1 MIKND
6 FLVSIIIPVYNIE
19 KELLKR
25 CIDSVLAQTHARLQ
39 VIIVD
44 DGSTDGSGEY
54 ADELAKQYLESERRD
69 DRRSITVIH
78 KPNGGSSDARNVGI
92 DAAIGD
98 YLSFID
104 CDDYV
109 DDDFIELMADA
120 MVRYNVRMV
129 QISRD
134 EIAEDGTRLADVC
147 IPPAEEK
154 LITARE
160 QTRELLMHR
169 GDCSFCTRLTHKALF
184 EGRRF
189 PKGKLNEDFRL
200 LMDMLGDAG
209 DFVILPRQA
218 YHVYYRTGS
227 NSRSG
232 DKEVFR
238 TVYEDIVDNADYA
251 TELVRERYPELTEEA
266 KRFALFQRLDY
277 MLHIPVSMMNGDN
290 AFYAAVVRYLRYS
303 IIDTVFN
310 RYLTV
315 RNKVYLLLLTIA
327 PRHVRKIHKK
337 LRSI

>member
-1 MIKND
+1 MEKD
-6 FLVSIIIPVYNIE
+6 FLISVIIPVYNIE

-25 CIDSVLAQTHARLQ
+25 CVASVVAQTYGRLQ
-39 VIIVD
+39 IIIVD

-54 ADELAKQYLESERRD
+54 ADSLAKEYGSSKECLNGI
-69 DRRSITVIH
+69 RSITVIH

-92 DAAIGD
+92 DAAKGD
-98 YLSFID
+98 YLAFID

-109 DDDFIELMADA
+109 DEDFIELMADA
-120 MVRYNVRMV
+120 LVRYGVRMA

-147 IPPAEEK
+147 IPPKEET
-154 LITARE
+154 LITDGE
-160 QTRELLMHR
+160 QVKELLMHR
-169 GDCSFCTRLTHKALF
+169 GDCSFCTRLTHKELF

-189 PKGKLNEDFRL
+189 PVGKLNEDFRL
-200 LMDMLGDAG
+200 LMDMLKDAG

-251 TELVRERYPELTEEA
+251 TELVAIRYPELKAEA
-266 KRFALFQRLDY
+266 ARFALIQRLDY
-277 MLHIPVSMMNGDN
+277 MLHIPIAMMNRDN
-290 AFYAAVVRYLRYS
+290 AFYVSVVHYLRGNVKET
-303 IIDTVFN
+303 ICN
-310 RYLTV
+310 RYLTLK
-315 RNKVYLLLLTIA
+315 NKLYLILLTIA
-327 PRHVRKIHKK
+327 PKQVRQIHKRIR
-337 LRSI
+337 LS